1 MSSVGGVVW
10 CGRGDDGGVC
20 WVEQQWWRFEV
31 LLMMMHGSIVVF
43 GMDRYVMQA
52 TMASGWNVVHMS
64 HELRIRCC

>member
-1 MSSVGGVVW
+1 
-10 CGRGDDGGVC
+10 
-20 WVEQQWWRFEV
+20 
-31 LLMMMHGSIVVF
+31 MMMHGSIVVF